1 MDKVLNSGN
10 VNEIEQEKQTQTSD
24 KVLVSPETNGTVM
37 NGNGKH
43 NGNGHASHINDVVKG
58 KPISEVAHKKK
69 LVLFMK
75 ETEHPQHDKML
86 LDDVKR
92 LLLGSSGSDEVGL
105 EIESQGSLV
114 VMDWKPVKVDASEE
128 LQENLKNTLGDY
140 GGVSVQSLM
149 F

>member
-1 MDKVLNSGN
+1 M
-10 VNEIEQEKQTQTSD
+10 
-24 KVLVSPETNGTVM
+24 
-37 NGNGKH
+37 
-43 NGNGHASHINDVVKG
+43 
-58 KPISEVAHKKK
+58 
-69 LVLFMK
+69 VLFMK
-75 ETEHPQHDKML
+75 ETEHPQQDKML

-128 LQENLKNTLGDY
+128 LQEKLKNTLGEY

>member
-1 MDKVLNSGN
+1 MQKPYETPVKGMTNGSISNGKENNSGN
-10 VNEIEQEKQTQTSD
+10 GS
-24 KVLVSPETNGTVM
+24 SAHPNGLGKE
-37 NGNGKH
+37 NG
-43 NGNGHASHINDVVKG
+43 
-58 KPISEVAHKKK
+58 ISETTNRKK
-69 LVLFMK
+69 LVLFIK

-92 LLLGSSGSDEVGL
+92 LLLGSAGSDDVGL
-105 EIESQGSLV
+105 EIESRGSLV

-140 GGVSVQSLM
+140 GDVSVQSLM

>member
-1 MDKVLNSGN
+1 MVKMGGFG
-10 VNEIEQEKQTQTSD
+10 
-24 KVLVSPETNGTVM
+24 ETYGRLD
-37 NGNGKH
+37 H
-43 NGNGHASHINDVVKG
+43 RNDLAKENR
-58 KPISEVAHKKK
+58 ISEAVQKKK

-75 ETEHPQHDKML
+75 ETEHPQNDKML

-92 LLLGSSGSDEVGL
+92 LLLGSAGSDEVGL

-114 VMDWKPVKVDASEE
+114 VMDWKPVKVDASED
-128 LQENLKNTLGDY
+128 LQEKLKNALGDY